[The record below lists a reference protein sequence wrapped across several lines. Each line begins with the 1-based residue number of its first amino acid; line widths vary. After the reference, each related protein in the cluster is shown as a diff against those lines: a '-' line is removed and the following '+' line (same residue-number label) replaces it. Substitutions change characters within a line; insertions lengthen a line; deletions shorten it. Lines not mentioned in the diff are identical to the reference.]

1 MRHVYHMPLEAKI
14 MNYTANLLVLVFF
27 VIVFST
33 LVLLFIRLPIFTVKE
48 IVLQGDTVKVSTL
61 SIRSAVANKIS
72 DGIFTVNLDELKD
85 AIESKPWVRQAL
97 VQRSF
102 PNKLTVKI
110 QEHKAVALW
119 GDEPDSR
126 MVNNFGEIFEANRG
140 EVENDVLVTLYGSDD
155 RAKEVLSMY
164 KALTNTLLPF
174 KLSLSGLKMSHRAT
188 WIAQLDNGAILQLG
202 SGDEASVTQR
212 TNDFLRTL
220 PDVNDRLAKS
230 LTNLEFADLR
240 HKDGYAIRLK
250 GVTTDFAPAKAS
262 AKAE

>member
-1 MRHVYHMPLEAKI
+1 MRNANNMPLEARV
-14 MNYTANLLVLVFF
+14 MNYTANLLVMLFVVLVL
-27 VIVFST
+27 ST
-33 LVLLFIRLPIFTVKE
+33 LILLFIRLPVFAVKE
-48 IVLQGDTVKVSTL
+48 VILQGEVIKTSPL
-61 SIRSAVANKIS
+61 SIQSSVANRIS
-72 DGIFTVNLDELKD
+72 EGIFTVNLDELKD
-85 AIESKPWVRQAL
+85 TIEATPWVRQAL

-110 QEHKAVALW
+110 QEHKAVAFW

-126 MVNNFGEIFEANRG
+126 MLNNYGEIFEANRG

-202 SGDEASVTQR
+202 SGDEAIVTQR
-212 TNDFLRTL
+212 TNDFLKTL
-220 PDVNDRLAKS
+220 PAVNERLAKS
-230 LTNLEFADLR
+230 LANLEFADLR

-250 GVTTDFAPAKAS
+250 GVTTDFAPVHAGK
-262 AKAE
+262 KI

>member
-1 MRHVYHMPLEAKI
+1 MRNANNMPLEARV
-14 MNYTANLLVLVFF
+14 MNYTANLLVMLF
-27 VIVFST
+27 VVLVFST
-33 LVLLFIRLPIFTVKE
+33 LILLFIRLPVFSVKE
-48 IVLQGDTVKVSTL
+48 VMLLGDVVKTSSL
-61 SIRSAVANKIS
+61 SIQSSVANRIS
-72 DGIFTVNLDELKD
+72 EGIFTVDLDELKD
-85 AIESKPWVRQAL
+85 SIEATPWVRQAL

-102 PNKLTVKI
+102 PNRLLVKI
-110 QEHKAVALW
+110 QEHKAVAFW

-126 MVNNFGEIFEANRG
+126 MLNNYGEIFEANRG

-202 SGDEASVTQR
+202 SGDEATVTQR
-212 TNDFLRTL
+212 TNDFLKTL
-220 PDVNDRLAKS
+220 PAVNERLAKS
-230 LTNLEFADLR
+230 LANLEFADLR

-250 GVTTDFAPAKAS
+250 GVTTDFAPVQAGK
-262 AKAE
+262 KI

>member
-1 MRHVYHMPLEAKI
+1 MRNANIMPLEARV
-14 MNYTANLLVLVFF
+14 MNYTANLLVMLF
-27 VIVFST
+27 VVLVFST
-33 LVLLFIRLPIFTVKE
+33 LILLFIRLPVFSVKE
-48 IVLQGDTVKVSTL
+48 VMLLGDVVKTSSL
-61 SIRSAVANKIS
+61 SIQSSVANRIS
-72 DGIFTVNLDELKD
+72 EGIFTVDLDELKD
-85 AIESKPWVRQAL
+85 SIEATPWVRQAL

-102 PNKLTVKI
+102 PNRLLVKI
-110 QEHKAVALW
+110 QEHKAVAFW

-126 MVNNFGEIFEANRG
+126 MLNNYGEIFEANRG

-202 SGDEASVTQR
+202 SGDEATVTQR
-212 TNDFLRTL
+212 TNDFLKTL
-220 PDVNDRLAKS
+220 PAVNERLAKS
-230 LTNLEFADLR
+230 LANLEFADLR

-250 GVTTDFAPAKAS
+250 GVTTDFAPVQAGK
-262 AKAE
+262 KI